1 MFWYYFSNTWWEG
14 QKIWIFK
21 KSYELLALQILFTI
35 LFSQD
40 MQELKKMWFEKVYL
54 TQDEW
59 NQLITYTAAVFNNAG
74 NYLSF
79 GDSNFIPQ
87 ISKDKFLDVI
97 RNWENYSEYTEVIEN
112 LWELFNLEV
121 YAENAPY
128 LKIGYYEDGTTSA
141 YYSSNVTKGE
151 IELVNRFLKSEP
163 TLQGVIA
170 PLNTRLVKNS
180 NESLELRI
188 HSSNKSIDTSIPTS
202 FSYEGID
209 IILAFGDLSFIANRV
224 IYYLKLAKF
233 YSSNDRE
240 KKDYWASN
248 KTFYFGLCW

>member
-1 MFWYYFSNTWWEG
+1 METLTEKEKMFWYYFTKAWWEE
-14 QKIWIFK
+14 QKIWIFQ
-21 KSYELLALQILFTI
+21 KSYESPALQILFTI

-40 MQELKKMWFEKVYL
+40 MQELKKIWFEKVHL

-59 NQLITYTAAVFNNAG
+59 NQLITYTAVFYNTG

-87 ISKDKFLDVI
+87 ISKDKFLDVL
-97 RNWENYSEYTEVIEN
+97 RNWKNYSEYTEIIEN
-112 LWELFNLEV
+112 LWELISVEV
-121 YAENAPY
+121 YADNAPY
-128 LKIGYYEDGTTSA
+128 LKIGYYDDGKTSA

-163 TLQGVIA
+163 TLQDVIA

-188 HSSNKSIDTSIPTS
+188 HSSSKSKDTSIPTS

-209 IILAFGDLSFIANRV
+209 IILAFGDLSYIANRV

-233 YSSNDRE
+233 YVENDRE
-240 KKDYWASN
+240 KKLLSF
-248 KTFYFGLCW
+248 K